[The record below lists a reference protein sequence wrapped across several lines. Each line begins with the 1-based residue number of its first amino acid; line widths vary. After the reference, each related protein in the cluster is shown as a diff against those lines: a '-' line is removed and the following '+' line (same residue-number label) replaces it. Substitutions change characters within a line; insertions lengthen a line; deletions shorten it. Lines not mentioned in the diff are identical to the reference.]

1 MPGFSTS
8 GTFKIFIGKIPEKT
22 VAQDIK
28 PLFERYGKVLEC
40 DVVKNYGFVVSS
52 SYIKQIIFVQ
62 SIAVN

>member
-28 PLFERYGKVLEC
+28 PLFERYGKVVEC
-40 DVVKNYGFVVSS
+40 DVVKNYGFVV
-52 SYIKQIIFVQ
+52 IKFGLILLIMIF
-62 SIAVN
+62 S